1 MDYSNRSDDEVMGGS
16 RGMNFDVLVVGAG
29 PGGYVAAIRAAQLG
43 KKVGIVEKS
52 EVGGVCL
59 NRGCIPSKALIS
71 AADRYER
78 TKESEEM
85 GISAKQVT
93 INMEKTQIWKQG
105 IIDKLVSG
113 IQTLLKGNGIQVIK
127 GEAIFTGKNE
137 IKLKGEE
144 ESRYTFQHCI
154 LATGS
159 TPIQIPSLP
168 FGQRIISSTEAL
180 ALNHIPESLIVV
192 GGGYIGIELGT
203 TFAKFGTK
211 VTILEGTSSIL
222 PGFEKPI
229 SQMVRKKL
237 KNLGVEIHTNA
248 MANSSEESPAG
259 VQVTADVKGK
269 EIQLTAQY
277 CLVTVGRRPNTA
289 NLGLEAAG
297 IQVDE
302 RGLVIINEQC
312 RTSNEQVFAI
322 GDIVPGPALAH
333 KASYEGKV
341 AAETIGGME
350 RKVNLQTI
358 PAVVFSDPEI
368 ASVGITEAQAKEQG
382 IKVKTGKFS
391 FGVNGRALSLGQG
404 DGFVKIIAD
413 FKTEKVLGSQIVGP
427 EASNL
432 IAEAALAIETG
443 ATLSDIIET
452 IHAHPTLGEVFME
465 AAEVAAGH
473 AIHAL
478 KL

>member
-1 MDYSNRSDDEVMGGS
+1 
-16 RGMNFDVLVVGAG
+16 MNYDVLVIGAG

-43 KKVGIVEKS
+43 KKVGLVERD
-52 EVGGVCL
+52 EIGGVCL

-71 AADRYER
+71 AADRFEG
-78 TKESEEM
+78 TKDSEEM
-85 GISAKQVT
+85 GISSENVT
-93 INMEKTQIWKQG
+93 IDMEKTQLWKQK
-105 IIDKLVSG
+105 IIDKLTSG
-113 IQTLLKGNGIQVIK
+113 IKTLLKGNGVQVIK
-127 GEAIFTGKNE
+127 GEAVFTGKNE
-137 IKLKGEE
+137 VKIIGEE
-144 ESRYTFQHCI
+144 ESHCTFEHCI

-168 FGQRIISSTEAL
+168 FGPRIISSTEAL
-180 ALNHIPESLIVV
+180 TLKQIPASLIVV

-211 VTILEGTSSIL
+211 VTILEGTASIL
-222 PGFEKPI
+222 PGFEKSI

-248 MANSSEESPAG
+248 MAKSSEASQEG
-259 VQVTADVKGK
+259 VTITADVKGK
-269 EIQLTAQY
+269 EIQLTAEY

-289 NLGLEAAG
+289 NLGLETADIA
-297 IQVDE
+297 VDA
-302 RGLVIINEQC
+302 RGLIVINEQC
-312 RTSNEQVFAI
+312 RTSNEQVYAI
-322 GDIVPGPALAH
+322 GDLVPGPALAH

-341 AAETIGGME
+341 AAETIAGME

-368 ASVGITEAQAKEQG
+368 ASVGLTEVQAKEQG

-391 FGVNGRALSLGQG
+391 FGVNGRALSLGKG

-413 FKTEKVLGSQIVGP
+413 DTDKVLGAQIVGP
-427 EASNL
+427 EASDL
-432 IAEAALAIETG
+432 IAEAALAIETE
-443 ATLSDIIET
+443 ATLSDIIGT

-473 AIHAL
+473 AIHTL